1 MGSTTPVAAAVAELR
16 LMTIEV
22 TEEEPAA
29 VAEHMPVE
37 TSFIQ
42 DGTDKPTP
50 AAVAVAK
57 AMRPKRG
64 AKATAAQAS
73 SSSVGA
79 IRNGRWL
86 NGTKTKEGLCV
97 YL

>member
-16 LMTIEV
+16 LIIIEV
-22 TEEEPAA
+22 TAEEPVA
-29 VAEHMPVE
+29 VAEHMPAE

-42 DGTDKPTP
+42 DGTDKKTP
-50 AAVAVAK
+50 VAVAVAK
-57 AMRPKRG
+57 AMRHKRG
-64 AKATAAQAS
+64 AKAMAAQAS
-73 SSSVGA
+73 LSSVGA

-86 NGTKTKEGLCV
+86 NGIKTKEGLCV